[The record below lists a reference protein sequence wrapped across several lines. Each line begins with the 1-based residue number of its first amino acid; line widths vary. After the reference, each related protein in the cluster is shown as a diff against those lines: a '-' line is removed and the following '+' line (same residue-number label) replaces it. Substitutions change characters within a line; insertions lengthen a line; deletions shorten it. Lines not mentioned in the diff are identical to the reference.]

1 MSQAFNRL
9 APLLAL
15 ALAFALPGAAR
26 AVDLTYTVSG
36 IHVDATA
43 ASASAA
49 QAIAIDQG
57 RPRAWDV
64 LFKRLAKQS
73 DWPKE
78 PRLDGAGLRRLSRG
92 FAVANERRSTTRYV
106 ADVSYTF
113 SPEAVAKVMGSIST
127 AYRLAG
133 NGMRRILLIPMAP
146 NFDRTSL
153 WTSAFS
159 SPRFGASMVPFVV
172 PTGEAPDVAAL
183 GRLQFDATSWADV
196 EIVAARIHATEA
208 VLALAIPLTQGG
220 TSISDKMTGKVQVW
234 LRRIGV
240 AEAPTKTSIDVP
252 LIKNPAQTYP
262 LAAEAAVHAIEVM
275 YQQKPAIEY
284 GARATLSADVH
295 VDSLQQWTAMQNSF
309 GLVANVVAVQIVAMD
324 IGLVRINLTYQ
335 GTPDQLHDALAPVGI
350 ALTRDGD
357 AGQWQM
363 AYAAP
368 PKPSTT
374 ASTP

>member
-9 APLLAL
+9 GPVLAL
-15 ALAFALPGAAR
+15 ALAFLLPGAAR

-64 LFKRLAKQS
+64 LFKRIAKQA
-73 DWPKE
+73 DWSKE
-78 PRLDGAGLRRLSRG
+78 PKLDGAGLRRLSRG
-92 FAVANERRSTTRYV
+92 FSVANEKRSTTRYV
-106 ADVSYTF
+106 ADVTYTF
-113 SPEAVAKVMGSIST
+113 SPEAVAKVMGTIST
-127 AYRLAG
+127 AYRLSS
-133 NGMRRILLIPMAP
+133 GMRRILLIPMAP
-146 NFDRTSL
+146 NFDRASA

-159 SPRFGASMVPFVV
+159 SPRFGASMVPFAV
-172 PTGEAPDVAAL
+172 PTGDAPDVAAL
-183 GRLQFDATSWADV
+183 SRLQFDATNWADV

-220 TSISDKMTGKVQVW
+220 TSINDKMTGKVQVW

-240 AEAPTKTSIDVP
+240 AETPTKTSVDVP

-262 LAAEAAVHAIEVM
+262 LAADAAVHAIEVM
-275 YQQKPAIEY
+275 FQQKPAIEY
-284 GARATLSADVH
+284 GARATMSADVH
-295 VDSLQQWTAMQNSF
+295 IDSLQQWAAMQNSF
-309 GLVANVVAVQIVAMD
+309 GLVTNVVAVQIVAMD

-335 GTPDQLHDALAPVGI
+335 GTTDQLHDALVPIGI

-368 PKPSTT
+368 PKPATT
-374 ASTP
+374 ASAP